1 MSTLTAVSAQA
12 NQPRVTTDGTLITR
26 MQTYVSTATMT
37 AASTIT
43 MTGLK
48 IPHGATTRTVWA
60 KGSAPDGSL
69 IFKVGTTGTA
79 TQFGSTTLSAG
90 VLNRTELTGGTGYK
104 VSVSDDASIRYE
116 TIMVTIDTTTSPTAS
131 ISLLIGVD
139 YVMDI

>member
-48 IPHGATTRTVWA
+48 IPHGATTR
-60 KGSAPDGSL
+60 
-69 IFKVGTTGTA
+69 
-79 TQFGSTTLSAG
+79 
-90 VLNRTELTGGTGYK
+90 
-104 VSVSDDASIRYE
+104 SV
-116 TIMVTIDTTTSPTAS
+116 
-131 ISLLIGVD
+131 
-139 YVMDI
+139 